1 MKKYLYPLSLMVF
14 FFVNAYG
21 QQIHKYPNHDITA
34 QEIQHHI
41 DFLASDDLKGR
52 LSGSKEIYI
61 AAVYIK
67 DEFESYHLKPLFKD
81 SYFQEYEFIFDVK
94 LTKKNSL
101 SFNIDNKKERLE
113 LYKDYIPTTFSGK
126 NKFNAELVFAGYG
139 ISAPKLNYDDYA
151 KIDVKGK
158 VVIVMRNTPEYDKP
172 HSEFDK
178 FASMRFKANLAK
190 EKGALG
196 IIFVNGFLPKD
207 SADNL
212 VKFRYDRAAG
222 FKDFPVVQVKRSFVD
237 KLFNSHSVD
246 FAKYQQM
253 MKDSLKPASLEFTN
267 AKVNIETEVEEIKGI
282 DRNVAG
288 FLEGNDDSLKNEY
301 IVIGAHYDHLGM
313 GIEGSLYKGT
323 EPEIHHG
330 ADDNASGT
338 AGVMELAEKFASV
351 KDHLKRSII
360 FVTFSGEELGLIGS
374 DYFVNHLPI
383 PTDKIDAMINL
394 DMIGR
399 LRDKELTVYGTGTSS
414 SWKDILLNKNT
425 YYFKIASN
433 EEGFG
438 PSDHSSF
445 YGKGIPIL
453 FFFTGVHEDYHRP
466 SDVAKLINAEGEDSV
481 LHYVYDVAGFIDSMK
496 VKADYIKIASKGTTG
511 DWKVYA
517 GTVPDM
523 SNTSE
528 GFRLSGVSPGGPA
541 EKAGLKGGDIMLK
554 FGDREIN
561 NIYDYVYALQ
571 DHVPGDVVIVV
582 VKRGNEKLSL
592 TLTLGAK

>member
-1 MKKYLYPLSLMVF
+1 MKKCLFSLLLPVLF
-14 FFVNAYG
+14 FISAYG
-21 QQIHKYPNHDITA
+21 QHKNANPEITA

-41 DFLASDDLKGR
+41 EFLASDDLKGR
-52 LSGSKEIYI
+52 LSGSKEVYI

-81 SYFQEYEFIFDVK
+81 SYFQEYNFISDVK
-94 LTKKNSL
+94 LTDNNTL
-101 SFNIDNKKERLE
+101 IFNINNKKEKLE
-113 LYKDYIPTTFSGK
+113 LYKDFIPTTFSGK
-126 NKFNAELVFAGYG
+126 NSVKADLVFAGYG
-139 ISAPKLNYDDYA
+139 ISAPKLDYDDYA
-151 KIDVKGK
+151 NIDVRGK

-172 HSEFDK
+172 RSEFDK

-196 IIFVNGFLPKD
+196 IIFVNGYLPKD

-212 VKFRYDRAAG
+212 VKFKYDRAAG
-222 FKDFPVVQVKRSFVD
+222 EKNFPIVQIKRYFVD
-237 KLFNSHSVD
+237 QLFKAQNLD
-246 FAKYQQM
+246 FAAYQEK
-253 MKDSLKPASLEFTN
+253 MKESKKPASFEIKN
-267 AKVNIETEVEEIKGI
+267 AGVDIATEVEELKSV

-288 FLEGNDDSLKNEY
+288 YLEGTDPILKNEY
-301 IVIGAHYDHLGM
+301 IVVGAHYDHLGM

-323 EPEIHHG
+323 EPKVHHG

-351 KDHLKRSII
+351 NKDLKRSMI
-360 FVTFSGEELGLIGS
+360 FITFSGEELGLIGS
-374 DYFVNHLPI
+374 NYFVNNLPI
-383 PTDKIDAMINL
+383 PADKIDAMINL

-399 LRDKELTVYGTGTSS
+399 LNDKALTVYGTGTSTK
-414 SWKDILLNKNT
+414 WKEILNEENK
-425 YYFKIASN
+425 YKFKLAFN
-433 EEGFG
+433 DEGFG
-438 PSDHSSF
+438 PSDQSSF
-445 YGKGIPIL
+445 YGKGIPVL
-453 FFFTGVHEDYHRP
+453 FFFTGVHADYHRP
-466 SDVAKLINAEGEDSV
+466 SDEARLINSMGEDSV
-481 LHYVYDVAGFIDSMK
+481 LHYVFDVAEIIDNMK
-496 VKADYIKIASKGTTG
+496 GKPDYIKIASKGTSG

-541 EKAGLKGGDIMLK
+541 EKAGLKGGDVMLK
-554 FGDREIN
+554 FGDKEIN

-582 VKRGNEKLSL
+582 VKRGDQKLSL

>member
-1 MKKYLYPLSLMVF
+1 MKRYFFVLLVPVL
-14 FFVNAYG
+14 FFVNANA
-21 QQIHKYPNHDITA
+21 QHKYANADITA

-61 AAVYIK
+61 AATYIK
-67 DEFESYHLKPLFKD
+67 EEFESYNLKPLFGD
-81 SYFQEYEFIFDVK
+81 SYFQEYDFISDVR
-94 LTKKNSL
+94 LTRNNSVT
-101 SFNIDNKKERLE
+101 FNINGDRQNLE
-113 LYKDYIPTTFSGK
+113 LYKEFIPTTFSGK
-126 NKFNAELVFAGYG
+126 NSLNAELVFAGYG

-151 KIDVKGK
+151 NIDVTGK
-158 VVIVMRNTPEYDKP
+158 VVIVMRSTPEYDKP
-172 HSEFDK
+172 RSDFDK
-178 FASMRFKANLAK
+178 FSSLRFKANLAK
-190 EKGALG
+190 EKGAVG
-196 IIFVNGFLPKD
+196 IIFVNGYLPID

-212 VKFRYDRAAG
+212 VKFKYDRAAG
-222 FKDFPVVQVKRSFVD
+222 EKEFPVVQVKRSIVD
-237 KLFNSHSVD
+237 QLFASQNLD
-246 FAKYQQM
+246 FAEYQQK
-253 MKDSLKPASLEFTN
+253 MKESKKPASFEIKD
-267 AKVNIETEVEEIKGI
+267 ADVDIETEIEELKSV

-288 FLEGNDDSLKNEY
+288 YLEGTDPPLKNEY

-323 EPEIHHG
+323 EPKIHHG

-351 KDHLKRSII
+351 KDKLKRSII
-360 FVTFSGEELGLIGS
+360 FITFSGEELGLIGS
-374 DYFVNHLPI
+374 NYFVNNLPI
-383 PTDKIDAMINL
+383 REDKIDAMINL
-394 DMIGR
+394 DMVGR
-399 LRDKELTVYGTGTSS
+399 LRNKELTVYGTGTSS
-414 SWKDILLNKNT
+414 TWKEILNKKNN
-425 YYFKIASN
+425 YRFKLAFN
-433 EEGFG
+433 DEGFG

-445 YGKGIPIL
+445 YGKGIPVL

-466 SDVAKLINAEGEDSV
+466 SDEAKLINSMGEDTV
-481 LHYVYDVAGFIDSMK
+481 LHYVYDVAGFIDSIAGK
-496 VKADYIKIASKGTTG
+496 PDYIKIASKGTSG

-541 EKAGLKGGDIMLK
+541 EKAGLKGGDVMLK
-554 FGDREIN
+554 FGDKEIN

-571 DHVPGDVVIVV
+571 DHVPGDVVTVV
-582 VKRGNEKLSL
+582 VKRGEQKLSL

>member
-1 MKKYLYPLSLMVF
+1 VCSSDLIN
-14 FFVNAYG
+14 VNG
-21 QQIHKYPNHDITA
+21 QHKYANSDISA
-34 QEIQHHI
+34 PEIQHHI
-41 DFLASDDLKGR
+41 NFLASDDLKGR

-67 DEFESYHLKPLFKD
+67 DEFESYHLKPLFGN
-81 SYFQEYEFIFDVK
+81 SYFQEYNFITDVR
-94 LTKKNSL
+94 LTRNNSVT
-101 SFNIDNKKERLE
+101 FNINGDAQKPE
-113 LYKDYIPTTFSGK
+113 LYKEFIPTTFSG
-126 NKFNAELVFAGYG
+126 NNSYNADLVFAGYG

-151 KIDVKGK
+151 NIDVTGK

-172 HSEFDK
+172 RSDFDK
-178 FASMRFKANLAK
+178 FSSMRFKANLAK
-190 EKGALG
+190 EKGAVG
-196 IIFVNGFLPKD
+196 IIFVNGYLPID

-212 VKFRYDRAAG
+212 VKFKYDRAAG
-222 FKDFPVVQVKRSFVD
+222 EKDFPIVQVKRYFVD
-237 KLFNSHSVD
+237 QLFISQNLD
-246 FAKYQQM
+246 FAEYQQK
-253 MKDSLKPASLEFTN
+253 MKESKKPASFEIKD
-267 AKVNIETEVEEIKGI
+267 ADIDIETEIEELKSV

-288 FLEGNDDSLKNEY
+288 YLEGTDPILKNEY

-323 EPEIHHG
+323 EPKVHHG

-338 AGVMELAEKFASV
+338 AGVMELAEKFASI
-351 KDHLKRSII
+351 KNDLKRSII

-374 DYFVNHLPI
+374 NYFVNNLPI
-383 PTDKIDAMINL
+383 PADKIDAMINL
-394 DMIGR
+394 DMVGR
-399 LRDKELTVYGTGTSS
+399 LRDDALTVYGTGTSTK
-414 SWKDILLNKNT
+414 WKEILNKKNK
-425 YYFKIASN
+425 YKFNLAFN
-433 EEGFG
+433 DEGFG

-445 YGKGIPIL
+445 YGKGIPVL

-466 SDVAKLINAEGEDSV
+466 TDEAKLINSIGEDTV
-481 LHYVYDVAGFIDSMK
+481 LHYVYDVAGFIDSLQGK
-496 VKADYIKIASKGTTG
+496 PDYIKIASKGTSG

-554 FGDREIN
+554 FGNKEIN

-571 DHVPGDVVIVV
+571 DHVPGDVVTVV
-582 VKRGNEKLSL
+582 VKRGEQKLSL